1 MTIHEGGKITVE
13 KWWDLKGNS
22 KPTQIKTNRMV

>member
-22 KPTQIKTNRMV
+22 KPTIKPNRMV